1 MATTINQGMKDVDC
15 VRLSGEKIIA
25 EAYKAYQQKE
35 CELEKVKQAVCRE
48 FEIKEIMVEAKNAA
62 TKANQ
67 LLCYNHNVDIAKQA
81 KGMLSELDTIKCI
94 EFPCLDLQGYKLGH
108 RGMYFAS
115 HY

>member
-1 MATTINQGMKDVDC
+1 MK
-15 VRLSGEKIIA
+15 EKLLCDIT
-25 EAYKAYQQKE
+25 
-35 CELEKVKQAVCRE
+35 EL
-48 FEIKEIMVEAKNAA
+48 IKKNKRGTNLHKNKIQEIMVEAKNAA